1 MRYVFRA
8 DASPSIGTGHVM
20 RSSAIAEELISR
32 GEEAIFIGLISELDW
47 VATRINGLGFSLI
60 FSMSTEFSP
69 NKETDILILD
79 SYTIDKDDSFINPLM
94 WRNVIAII
102 DSATPEYEC
111 SLRIHPGLDSDWFRE
126 SDVPILYGP
135 TYIPLR
141 KAISLKKKREEE
153 TSGPLNIIISSGG
166 TDNFGL
172 VSILAKVLNE
182 TSLDFKAS
190 LFTNSQVPETLD
202 YRFEVVEIGPEI
214 DLRTQSADLVFTTA
228 STSSLE
234 FIASGLPVA
243 IISVADNQET
253 YYMKLGA
260 LGIAAQVGRRKND
273 DTWELSRSLIE
284 ELVSSSVLRR
294 KLCSAATNFI
304 DSNGASRIVDAIND
318 L

>member
-1 MRYVFRA
+1 M
-8 DASPSIGTGHVM
+8 
-20 RSSAIAEELISR
+20 SSQ
-32 GEEAIFIGLISELDW
+32 
-47 VATRINGLGFSLI
+47 
-60 FSMSTEFSP
+60 FSP

-79 SYTIDKDDSFINPLM
+79 SYTIDKDDSFINPFM

-126 SDVPILYGP
+126 RNVPILYGP
-135 TYIPLR
+135 AYIPLR
-141 KAISLKKKREEE
+141 KAISLKKTRKEE

-166 TDNFGL
+166 TDSFGL
-172 VSILAKVLNE
+172 VSTLAKVLNE

-190 LFTNSQVPETLD
+190 LFTNSQVPENLD

-214 DLRTQSADLVFTTA
+214 DLHTQSANLVFTTA

-253 YYMKLGA
+253 YYKKLGE

-273 DTWELSRSLIE
+273 GTWELSRSLIE
-284 ELVSSSVLRR
+284 ELVYSSDLRR
-294 KLCSAATNFI
+294 KLSSAATNFI
-304 DSNGASRIVDAIND
+304 DSNGASRIVNAING